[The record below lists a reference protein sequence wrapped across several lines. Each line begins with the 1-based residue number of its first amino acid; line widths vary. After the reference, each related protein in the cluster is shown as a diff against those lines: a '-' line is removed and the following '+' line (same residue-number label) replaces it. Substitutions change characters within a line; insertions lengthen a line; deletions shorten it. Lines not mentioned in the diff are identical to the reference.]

1 MKMNELKELQ
11 PKIVDRFE
19 RILEQDKLNHAYL
32 FTGNFASF
40 DLAQKLAQSRFCQN
54 KMGVWPCGECRSCR
68 LIDEED
74 FSDVTVVRPQ
84 NQIIKTERIREL
96 LKNFSQSGVE
106 GNEQVFIICEAE
118 KMHLNAANSLLKMIE
133 EPQSEVY
140 IFLLTSDENLILPTI
155 KSRTQVFHFPKN
167 EAYLVAKLEESGLL
181 KDQAQLLA
189 AYSQTLEEAQNLQTS
204 KSFFDVTQ
212 VCQRFVDLCLAKNDL
227 AFLQVARLSSLADD
241 KEKQDQIFRILE
253 ILFSQHIEKESG
265 RTSLD
270 RLFQS
275 RKMWQA
281 NVSFQNALEYMIIQ
295 PAKRS

>member
-1 MKMNELKELQ
+1 MNINELKELQ

-68 LIDEED
+68 LIAEED

-167 EAYLVAKLEESGLL
+167 EDYLVAKLEESGLL

-189 AYSQTLEEAQNLQTS
+189 TYSQTLEEAQNLQTS
-204 KSFFDVTQ
+204 KFFFDVTQ
-212 VCQRFVDLCLAKNDL
+212 VCQRFVDLCIAKNDL

-275 RKMWQA
+275 RKMWRA

>member
-1 MKMNELKELQ
+1 MKMNELRELQ

-40 DLAQKLAQSRFCQN
+40 DLAQKLAQSRFCQD

-68 LIDEED
+68 LIAEED

-118 KMHLNAANSLLKMIE
+118 KMHLSASNSLLKMIE

-167 EAYLVAKLEESGLL
+167 EDYLVAKLEESGLL

-212 VCQRFVDLCLAKNDL
+212 ACQRFVDLCLAKNDL

-275 RKMWQA
+275 RKMWRA
-281 NVSFQNALEYMIIQ
+281 NVSFQNALEYMVIQ

>member
-1 MKMNELKELQ
+1 MNINELKELQ
-11 PKIVDRFE
+11 PKIVDCFE

-68 LIDEED
+68 LIVEED

-167 EAYLVAKLEESGLL
+167 EDYLVAKLEESGLL

-275 RKMWQA
+275 RKMWRA

>member
-1 MKMNELKELQ
+1 MNINELKELQ
-11 PKIVDRFE
+11 PRAVSRFE

-40 DLAQKLAQSRFCQN
+40 DLAQKLAQSRFCQD
-54 KMGVWPCGECRSCR
+54 KTGVWPCGECRSCR
-68 LIDEED
+68 LIAEED

-167 EAYLVAKLEESGLL
+167 EDYLVAKLEESGLL

-189 AYSQTLEEAQNLQTS
+189 TYSQTLEEAQNLQTS
-204 KSFFDVTQ
+204 KFFFDVTQ

-253 ILFSQHIEKESG
+253 ILFSQQYRE
-265 RTSLD
+265 
-270 RLFQS
+270 
-275 RKMWQA
+275 RKW
-281 NVSFQNALEYMIIQ
+281 SDFF
-295 PAKRS
+295 R

>member
-19 RILEQDKLNHAYL
+19 RILEQDKLNHAYI

-133 EPQSEVY
+133 EPQSDVY

-275 RKMWQA
+275 RKMWRA

>member
-133 EPQSEVY
+133 EPQSDVY

-275 RKMWQA
+275 RKMWWA

>member
-1 MKMNELKELQ
+1 MNINELKELQ

-68 LIDEED
+68 LIAEED

-167 EAYLVAKLEESGLL
+167 EDYLVAKLEESGLL

-204 KSFFDVTQ
+204 KFFFDVTQ

-275 RKMWQA
+275 RKMWRA

>member
-40 DLAQKLAQSRFCQN
+40 DLAQKLAQSRFCQD

-68 LIDEED
+68 LIAEED

-133 EPQSEVY
+133 EPQSEIY

-167 EAYLVAKLEESGLL
+167 EDYLVSKLEESGLL

-189 AYSQTLEEAQNLQTS
+189 TYSQTLEEAQNLQSS
-204 KSFFDVTQ
+204 KSFFDIIQ
-212 VCQRFVDLCLAKNDL
+212 VCQRFVDLCLAKNEL
-227 AFLQVARLSSLADD
+227 AFLQAAKLSSLADD

-275 RKMWQA
+275 RKMWRA
-281 NVSFQNALEYMIIQ
+281 NVSFQNALEYMVIQ

>member
-11 PKIVDRFE
+11 PKIVDCFE

-40 DLAQKLAQSRFCQN
+40 DLAQKLAQSRFCQD

-68 LIDEED
+68 LIAEED

-167 EAYLVAKLEESGLL
+167 EDYLVAKLEESGLL

-204 KSFFDVTQ
+204 KFFFDVTQ

-275 RKMWQA
+275 RKMWRA

>member
-96 LKNFSQSGVE
+96 LKNFSESGVE

-133 EPQSEVY
+133 EPQSDVY

>member
-1 MKMNELKELQ
+1 MNINELKELQ

-68 LIDEED
+68 LIAEED

-167 EAYLVAKLEESGLL
+167 EDYLVAKLEESGLL

-189 AYSQTLEEAQNLQTS
+189 TYSQTLEEAQNLQTS
-204 KSFFDVTQ
+204 KFFFDVTQ

-275 RKMWQA
+275 RKMWRA
-281 NVSFQNALEYMIIQ
+281 NVSFQNVLEYMIIQ

>member
-1 MKMNELKELQ
+1 MNINELKELQ
-11 PKIVDRFE
+11 PKIVDCFE

-68 LIDEED
+68 LIVEED

-167 EAYLVAKLEESGLL
+167 EDYLVAKLEESGLL

-275 RKMWQA
+275 RKMWRA
-281 NVSFQNALEYMIIQ
+281 NVSFQNALEYIIIQ

>member
-1 MKMNELKELQ
+1 MNINELKELQ
-11 PKIVDRFE
+11 PKIVDCFE

-40 DLAQKLAQSRFCQN
+40 DLAQKLAQSRFCQD

-68 LIDEED
+68 LIAEED

-167 EAYLVAKLEESGLL
+167 EDYLVAKLEESGLL

-204 KSFFDVTQ
+204 KFFFDVTQ

-265 RTSLD
+265 RTFLD

>member
-1 MKMNELKELQ
+1 MNINELKELQ

-40 DLAQKLAQSRFCQN
+40 DLAQKLAQGRFCQN
-54 KMGVWPCGECRSCR
+54 KMGVWRCGECRSCR
-68 LIDEED
+68 LIAEED

-167 EAYLVAKLEESGLL
+167 EDYLVAKLEESGLL
-181 KDQAQLLA
+181 KDQAQLLV

>member
-1 MKMNELKELQ
+1 MNINELKELQ

-68 LIDEED
+68 LIAEED

-140 IFLLTSDENLILPTI
+140 IFLLTNDENLILPTI

-167 EAYLVAKLEESGLL
+167 EDYLVAKLEESVLL

-253 ILFSQHIEKESG
+253 ILFSRHIEKESG

-275 RKMWQA
+275 RKMWRA

>member
-1 MKMNELKELQ
+1 MNINELKELQ
-11 PKIVDRFE
+11 PKIVDCFE

-40 DLAQKLAQSRFCQN
+40 DLAQKLAQSRFCQD

-68 LIDEED
+68 LIAEED

-167 EAYLVAKLEESGLL
+167 EDYLVAKLEESGLL

>member
-1 MKMNELKELQ
+1 MKMNELRELQ
-11 PKIVDRFE
+11 PRAVSRFE

-40 DLAQKLAQSRFCQN
+40 DLAQKLAQSRFCQD

-68 LIDEED
+68 LIAEED

-106 GNEQVFIICEAE
+106 SNEQVFIICEAE

-167 EAYLVAKLEESGLL
+167 EDYLVAKLEESDLL
-181 KDQAQLLA
+181 KDQAQFLA
-189 AYSQTLEEAQNLQTS
+189 AYSQTLEEARNLQTS

-275 RKMWQA
+275 RKMWRA

>member
-1 MKMNELKELQ
+1 MNINELKELQ

-68 LIDEED
+68 LIAEED

-167 EAYLVAKLEESGLL
+167 EDYLVAKLEESGLL

-189 AYSQTLEEAQNLQTS
+189 TYSQTLEEAQNLQTS

-275 RKMWQA
+275 RKMWRA
-281 NVSFQNALEYMIIQ
+281 NVSFQNALEYIIIQ

>member
-1 MKMNELKELQ
+1 MNINELKELQ

-40 DLAQKLAQSRFCQN
+40 DLAQKLAQSRFCQD

-68 LIDEED
+68 LIAEED

-167 EAYLVAKLEESGLL
+167 EDYLVAKLEESGLL

-204 KSFFDVTQ
+204 KFFFDVTQ

-275 RKMWQA
+275 RKMWRA

>member
-1 MKMNELKELQ
+1 MKMNELRELQ

-40 DLAQKLAQSRFCQN
+40 DLAQKLAQSRFCQD

-68 LIDEED
+68 LIAEED

-167 EAYLVAKLEESGLL
+167 EDYLVAKLEESGLL

-189 AYSQTLEEAQNLQTS
+189 AYSQTLEEVQNLQSS

-212 VCQRFVDLCLAKNDL
+212 VCQRFVNFCLAKNDL

-275 RKMWQA
+275 RKMWRA
-281 NVSFQNALEYMIIQ
+281 NVSFQNVLEYMIIQ

>member
-1 MKMNELKELQ
+1 MKMNELRELQ

-40 DLAQKLAQSRFCQN
+40 DLAQKLAQSRFCQD

-68 LIDEED
+68 LIAEED

-167 EAYLVAKLEESGLL
+167 EDYLVAKLEESGLL
-181 KDQAQLLA
+181 KYQAQLLA

-204 KSFFDVTQ
+204 KFFFDVTQ

-275 RKMWQA
+275 RKMWRA
-281 NVSFQNALEYMIIQ
+281 NVSFQNALEYIIIQ

>member
-1 MKMNELKELQ
+1 MNINELKELQ
-11 PKIVDRFE
+11 PKIVDCFE

-40 DLAQKLAQSRFCQN
+40 DLAQKLAQSRFCQD

-68 LIDEED
+68 LIAEED

-167 EAYLVAKLEESGLL
+167 EDYLVAKLEESGLL

-204 KSFFDVTQ
+204 KFFFDVTQ

-265 RTSLD
+265 RTFLD

-275 RKMWQA
+275 RKMWRA

>member
-40 DLAQKLAQSRFCQN
+40 DLAQKLAQSRFCQD

-68 LIDEED
+68 LIAEED

-167 EAYLVAKLEESGLL
+167 EDYLVAKLEESGLL

-189 AYSQTLEEAQNLQTS
+189 TYSQTLEEAQNLQTS
-204 KSFFDVTQ
+204 KFFFDVTQ
-212 VCQRFVDLCLAKNDL
+212 VCQRFVDLCLAKKDL

>member
-1 MKMNELKELQ
+1 MNINELKELQ

-40 DLAQKLAQSRFCQN
+40 DLAQKLAQSRFCQD

-68 LIDEED
+68 LIAEED

-204 KSFFDVTQ
+204 KSFFDETQ
-212 VCQRFVDLCLAKNDL
+212 VCQRFVDLCLAKNEL
-227 AFLQVARLSSLADD
+227 AFLQAAKLSSLADD

-275 RKMWQA
+275 RKMWRA

>member
-1 MKMNELKELQ
+1 MNINELKELQ
-11 PKIVDRFE
+11 PRAVSRFE

-40 DLAQKLAQSRFCQN
+40 DLAQKLAQSRFCQD

-68 LIDEED
+68 LIAEED

-106 GNEQVFIICEAE
+106 SNEQVFIICEAE

-167 EAYLVAKLEESGLL
+167 EDYLVAKLEESDLL
-181 KDQAQLLA
+181 KDQAQFLA
-189 AYSQTLEEAQNLQTS
+189 AYSQTLEEARNLQTS

-227 AFLQVARLSSLADD
+227 AFLQAAKLSSLADD

-275 RKMWQA
+275 RKMWRA

>member
-1 MKMNELKELQ
+1 MNINELKELQ
-11 PKIVDRFE
+11 PKIVDCFE

-68 LIDEED
+68 LIAEED

-167 EAYLVAKLEESGLL
+167 EDYLVAKLEESGLL

-189 AYSQTLEEAQNLQTS
+189 AYSQTLEEARNLQTS

-275 RKMWQA
+275 RKMWRA

>member
-1 MKMNELKELQ
+1 MNINELKELQ

-40 DLAQKLAQSRFCQN
+40 DLAQKLAQSRFCQD

-68 LIDEED
+68 LIAEED

-167 EAYLVAKLEESGLL
+167 EDYLVAKLEESGLL

-189 AYSQTLEEAQNLQTS
+189 TYSQTLEEAQNLQTS

-212 VCQRFVDLCLAKNDL
+212 VCQRFVDLCLAKKDL

-275 RKMWQA
+275 RKMWRA

>member
-1 MKMNELKELQ
+1 MNINELKELQ

-68 LIDEED
+68 LIAEED

-106 GNEQVFIICEAE
+106 GNEQVFIICDAE

-167 EAYLVAKLEESGLL
+167 EDYLVAKLEESGLL

-204 KSFFDVTQ
+204 KFFFDVTQ

-275 RKMWQA
+275 RKMWRA

>member
-1 MKMNELKELQ
+1 MNINELKELQ
-11 PKIVDRFE
+11 PKIVDCFE

-68 LIDEED
+68 LIAEED

-167 EAYLVAKLEESGLL
+167 EDYLVAKLEESGLL

-204 KSFFDVTQ
+204 KFFFDVTQ

-265 RTSLD
+265 RTFLD

-275 RKMWQA
+275 RKMWRA
-281 NVSFQNALEYMIIQ
+281 NVSFQNALEYMVIQ

>member
-68 LIDEED
+68 LIAEED

-167 EAYLVAKLEESGLL
+167 EDYLVAKLEESGLL

-204 KSFFDVTQ
+204 KFFFDVTQ

-275 RKMWQA
+275 RKMWRA

>member
-40 DLAQKLAQSRFCQN
+40 DLAQKLAQSRFCQD

-68 LIDEED
+68 LIAEED

-155 KSRTQVFHFPKN
+155 KSRTQVFHFHKN

-275 RKMWQA
+275 RKMWRA

>member
-133 EPQSEVY
+133 EPQSDVY

>member
-1 MKMNELKELQ
+1 MKMNELRELQ

-40 DLAQKLAQSRFCQN
+40 DLAQKLAQSRFCQD

-68 LIDEED
+68 LIAEED

-167 EAYLVAKLEESGLL
+167 EDYLVAKLEESGLL

-204 KSFFDVTQ
+204 KFFFDVTQ

-275 RKMWQA
+275 RKMWRA
-281 NVSFQNALEYMIIQ
+281 NVSFQNALEYIIIQ

>member
-1 MKMNELKELQ
+1 MNINELKELQ

-68 LIDEED
+68 LIAEED

-167 EAYLVAKLEESGLL
+167 EDYLVTKLEESGLL
-181 KDQAQLLA
+181 KDEAQLLA
-189 AYSQTLEEAQNLQTS
+189 TYSQTLEEAQNLQTS

-275 RKMWQA
+275 RKMWRA

>member
-68 LIDEED
+68 LIAEED

-155 KSRTQVFHFPKN
+155 KSRTQVFHFLKN
-167 EAYLVAKLEESGLL
+167 EDYLVAKLEESGLL
-181 KDQAQLLA
+181 KDQAQLLV

-241 KEKQDQIFRILE
+241 KEKQDQVLRILE
-253 ILFSQHIEKESG
+253 VLAGQEILNVSARNILQNLIQ
-265 RTSLD
+265 T
-270 RLFQS
+270 
-275 RKMWQA
+275 RKMWRA
-281 NVSFQNALEYMIIQ
+281 NVSFQNALEYLVLQ
-295 PAKRS
+295 KNLK

>member
-1 MKMNELKELQ
+1 MNINELKELQ

-68 LIDEED
+68 LIAEED

-167 EAYLVAKLEESGLL
+167 EDYLVAKLEESGLL
-181 KDQAQLLA
+181 KDQAQFLA
-189 AYSQTLEEAQNLQTS
+189 AYSQTLEEARNLQTS

-212 VCQRFVDLCLAKNDL
+212 VCQRFVDPCLAKNDL
-227 AFLQVARLSSLADD
+227 AFLQAAKLSSLADD

-275 RKMWQA
+275 RKMWRA

>member
-1 MKMNELKELQ
+1 MNINELKELQ
-11 PKIVDRFE
+11 PRAVSRFE

-40 DLAQKLAQSRFCQN
+40 DLAQKLAQSRFCQD
-54 KMGVWPCGECRSCR
+54 KTGVWPCGECRSCR
-68 LIDEED
+68 LIAEED

-167 EAYLVAKLEESGLL
+167 EDYLVAKLEESGLL
-181 KDQAQLLA
+181 KDQAQFLA

-227 AFLQVARLSSLADD
+227 AFLQAAKLSSLADD

-275 RKMWQA
+275 RKMWRA
-281 NVSFQNALEYMIIQ
+281 SVSFQNALEYMIIQ

>member
-1 MKMNELKELQ
+1 MNINELKELQ
-11 PKIVDRFE
+11 PKIVDCFE

-40 DLAQKLAQSRFCQN
+40 DLAQKLAQSRFCQD

-68 LIDEED
+68 LIAEED

-167 EAYLVAKLEESGLL
+167 EDYLVAKLEESGLL

-204 KSFFDVTQ
+204 KFFFDVTQ

-253 ILFSQHIEKESG
+253 ILFSQHVEKESG
-265 RTSLD
+265 RTFLD

-275 RKMWQA
+275 RKMWRA
-281 NVSFQNALEYMIIQ
+281 NVSFQNALEYMVIQ

>member
-1 MKMNELKELQ
+1 MNINELKELQ
-11 PKIVDRFE
+11 PKIVDCFE

-40 DLAQKLAQSRFCQN
+40 DLAQKLAQSRFCQD

-68 LIDEED
+68 LIAEED

-133 EPQSEVY
+133 EPQSDVY

-275 RKMWQA
+275 RKMWRA
-281 NVSFQNALEYMIIQ
+281 NVSFQNALEYMVIQ